1 MITRC
6 SSSLI
11 IPPFLPSF
19 LPSLLLHTT
28 FFFSLQN
35 SDLSGKFESRPGLP
49 CRPTV
54 FWAHAYSM
62 STSTVQHPPTSTPC
76 QWTLHSYMP
85 PSVEVAVKLFPKSSP
100 GSSPQGALDGTV
112 SLPANC
118 GQKGSKE
125 APTSF
130 YVQVRS
136 GNRNEPDVGSN
147 STRPH
152 FPQKGLT
159 FTEKNTKWFQDVR
172 QLLFV
177 EFEKRNYS

>member
-28 FFFSLQN
+28 FFFFLQN

-118 GQKGSKE
+118 GQKGTKDLLLCSGQVWEPNWTRCRFKLHPPPFSTERLDFYRKE
-125 APTSF
+125 YKMIPRCAPAAF
-130 YVQVRS
+130 R
-136 GNRNEPDVGSN
+136 
-147 STRPH
+147 
-152 FPQKGLT
+152 
-159 FTEKNTKWFQDVR
+159 
-172 QLLFV
+172 
-177 EFEKRNYS
+177 